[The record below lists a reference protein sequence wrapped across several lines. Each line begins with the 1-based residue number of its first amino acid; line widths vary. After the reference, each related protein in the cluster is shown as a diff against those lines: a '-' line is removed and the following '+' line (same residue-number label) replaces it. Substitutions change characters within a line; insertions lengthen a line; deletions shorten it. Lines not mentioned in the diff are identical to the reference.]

1 MFRHLLVVCTGN
13 LCRSPLAEAL
23 LRVRLA
29 RAGRTIE
36 VASAGL
42 MAGLRD
48 PADETT
54 CLVAAEHGLD
64 LSAHESRVITPELIR
79 WANLVLVMEQAQ
91 RRHLLELAPTAAG
104 KVYLLGH
111 WSGGEIADPYGRG
124 RDAGETAY
132 NQIEAAVDAWLARL

>member
-1 MFRHLLVVCTGN
+1 M
-13 LCRSPLAEAL
+13 
-23 LRVRLA
+23 RVRLA

>member
-13 LCRSPLAEAL
+13 LCRSPLAQAL
-23 LRVRLA
+23 LRERLA
-29 RAGRTIE
+29 RAGRPIE
-36 VASAGL
+36 VVSAGL
-42 MAGLRD
+42 MAGPCY

-54 CLVAAEHGLD
+54 ALVAAEHGLD
-64 LSAHESRVITPELIR
+64 LSAHESRPLAPELIR
-79 WANLVLVMEQAQ
+79 WADLVLVMEQAQ

-111 WSGGEIADPYGRG
+111 WTGGEIEDPYGRG

-132 NQIEAAVDAWLARL
+132 DQIEAAVEAWLARL

>member
-23 LRVRLA
+23 LRARLA

-42 MAGLRD
+42 MARLRD

-64 LSAHESRVITPELIR
+64 LSAHASRPIEPELIR
-79 WANLVLVMEQAQ
+79 WADLVLVMEQAQ
-91 RRHLLELAPTAAG
+91 RRELLDMAPTAAG

-111 WSGGEIADPYGRG
+111 WSEGEIADPYRRG
-124 RDAGETAY
+124 RDAAETAY
-132 NQIEAAVDAWLARL
+132 AQIDVAVEAWLARL